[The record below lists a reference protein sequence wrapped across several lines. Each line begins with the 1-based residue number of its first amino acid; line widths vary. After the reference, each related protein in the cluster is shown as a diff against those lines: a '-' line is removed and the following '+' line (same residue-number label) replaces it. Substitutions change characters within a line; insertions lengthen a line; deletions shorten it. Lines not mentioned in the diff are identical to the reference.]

1 MQVFFSVFHG
11 LTAILNLNFI
21 GFIYKSESLSA
32 SESGS
37 KKEGFDA
44 DADADA
50 DADSKRPSLGQI

>member
-44 DADADA
+44 DAD
-50 DADSKRPSLGQI
+50 SKRPSLSQI